1 MQTAVDLDPRTHPTT
16 SIEDTARVLG
26 VAKSSAYVA
35 VANGEIPSI
44 RVGRRLLV
52 PTAALRRM
60 LQLADAASNP
70 QDDAA

>member
-1 MQTAVDLDPRTHPTT
+1 MHTVVDLDPVKHPTT
-16 SIEDTARVLG
+16 SVEDTARVLG
-26 VAKSSAYVA
+26 VARSSAYEA

-60 LQLADAASNP
+60 LQLDEPTPAA
-70 QDDAA
+70 